1 MREERVEGSHIR
13 PKLIKN
19 DFDKSDSRTERK
31 DKFQPTK
38 APGPWLE
45 ICIKKG
51 VWLAA
56 IHFPI
61 LLGTEN
67 WEGPLKND
75 LEKTISF
82 RNCLFSLYSEGSA
95 TLKRSKTLRNTR

>member
-13 PKLIKN
+13 PQLIKN
-19 DFDKSDSRTERK
+19 DFDKSDSRTEREN
-31 DKFQPTK
+31 KFQPTK

-45 ICIKKG
+45 ICIKKC

-61 LLGTEN
+61 LLDTEN
-67 WEGPLKND
+67 WEGQND
-75 LEKTISF
+75 LDKTIFF